1 MKIFRLLVAF
11 TLICFALPPAAQAVV
26 PAPDGGYPGANTAE
40 GQNAL
45 LSLTSGGFNTAVGY
59 LSLRSNTDGSFN
71 TALGAGALLL
81 NSGDSNTATGTAALL
96 SNTSGS
102 QNTAIGT
109 FALFSN
115 TTGSIN
121 TAAGY
126 SALRSNTTGTANVA
140 IGLAPLGSNTTGTG
154 NVAIGD
160 DAGFFATTG
169 DRNVYIGAL
178 MLGVAGEAEH
188 TYIRNINTTPVS
200 GGGTDTVTVDLTTGL
215 LGHLT
220 SSRRYKEDIKPMDKG
235 SEALYRFQPVTYR
248 FKKQIDPTQS
258 TAFGLIAEEVAEVN
272 PNLVAHNSQ
281 GQPETVH
288 YEMINAMLLNEF
300 LKEHRAFIEEQR
312 KVEKLEAT
320 VAQQHKDFEAV
331 VNELKGQIQK
341 VNARLELSKG
351 APQTVLNNQ

>member
-1 MKIFRLLVAF
+1 
-11 TLICFALPPAAQAVV
+11 
-26 PAPDGGYPGANTAE
+26 
-40 GQNAL
+40 
-45 LSLTSGGFNTAVGY
+45 
-59 LSLRSNTDGSFN
+59 
-71 TALGAGALLL
+71 
-81 NSGDSNTATGTAALL
+81 L